1 MKKLQ
6 LFIIFYSVV
15 LIVYTCVPEFLITTD
30 VNSFFVD
37 FDGSRQSV
45 LTVSKHD
52 IPNKIFLPSEHFG
65 RIFTS
70 GDIGTPKFHLD
81 ADLLEKSEIFNHGL
95 AQIPSGY
102 EGTPVLTAHSP
113 ALELFHFPSEAYR
126 LRI

>member
-1 MKKLQ
+1 MKKLH
-6 LFIIFYSVV
+6 LFIIFYSILLV
-15 LIVYTCVPEFLITTD
+15 VYTCVPEFLITAD

-37 FDGSRQSV
+37 FDSSRQSV

-70 GDIGTPKFHLD
+70 GDIGIPEFRLD
-81 ADLLEKSEIFNHGL
+81 ADILEKLEIFKHGL
-95 AQIPSGY
+95 TRMPSGY
-102 EGTPVLTAHSP
+102 EGMPVLTEHSP

>member
-6 LFIIFYSVV
+6 LVIVFYSVV
-15 LIVYTCVPEFLITTD
+15 LVVYTCVPEFLITAD

-70 GDIGTPKFHLD
+70 GDIGVPKLHLD
-81 ADLLEKSEIFNHGL
+81 ADILEKLEIFKHGL
-95 AQIPSGY
+95 TQMPSGY
-102 EGTPVLTAHSP
+102 EGTPVLAAHSP
-113 ALELFHFPSEAYR
+113 AIELSHFPSEAYR